1 MISWNLNFFWVIF
14 FWVDVVSFLIVF
26 EGNLQKLEERVDE
39 LEDWVLRGCVKI
51 RYVIVDV
58 VMDVIVMNFD
68 RENVL
73 SWLWFGDFKCFFFG
87 Q

>member
-1 MISWNLNFFWVIF
+1 M
-14 FWVDVVSFLIVF
+14 
-26 EGNLQKLEERVDE
+26 DE
-39 LEDWVLRGCVKI
+39 LEDWVLRSCVKI

-87 Q
+87 

>member
-1 MISWNLNFFWVIF
+1 MISWNLNVFWVIF

-39 LEDWVLRGCVKI
+39 LEDWVLRSCVKI
-51 RYVIVDV
+51 RYVIVDI